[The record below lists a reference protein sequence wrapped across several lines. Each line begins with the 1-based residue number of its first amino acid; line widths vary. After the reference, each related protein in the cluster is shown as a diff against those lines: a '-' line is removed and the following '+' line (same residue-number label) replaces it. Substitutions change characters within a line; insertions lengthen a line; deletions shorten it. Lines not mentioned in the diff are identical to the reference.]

1 MPTAQEWIEKL
12 DLQPHPEGGFFRETY
27 RAGETIEAPA
37 LPERFGGDRA
47 HSTAIF
53 FLLRAGDVS
62 ALHRIQAD
70 EMWHHYDGGPLL
82 IHVIDREGR
91 HTAHRLGKD
100 PAAGELPQLVVPHGL
115 LFGSEPAPGT
125 DFALVGCTVSPGFD
139 FADFEMPPRTELA
152 AQYPQH
158 ADFIARLGHAG

>member
-12 DLQPHPEGGFFRETY
+12 DLQPHPEGGFFREAY
-27 RAGETIEAPA
+27 RAAETIAADA
-37 LPERFGGDRA
+37 LPARFGGERN

-70 EMWHHYDGGPLL
+70 EVWHHYDGGPLL
-82 IHVIDREGR
+82 IHVIGKDGA

-100 PAAGELPQLVVPHGL
+100 LAKGELPQLMVPHGL

-125 DFALVGCTVSPGFD
+125 EFALVGCTVAPGFD
-139 FADFEMPPRTELA
+139 FADFEMPKRDEL
-152 AQYPQH
+152 QGHYPQH
-158 ADFIARLGHAG
+158 ADLLERLGKA